1 MKFTGRIQLQGE
13 SSLYETGSDLVSSWE
28 PEGRLE
34 NAFAR
39 SLQQLTEFQAQI
51 DELCDQLV
59 ESQAQLESLQ
69 SQVLEREE
77 RLGLWQSETAS
88 QAIELAEQRAIALVL
103 ERKLFDSQGLSSRL
117 LHQLALL
124 RPEPVEHL
132 LAARQDAYQ
141 ALRAAHTV
149 KLQRKLRKQRAELSS
164 YRAELKLRQSLL
176 SEARTELE
184 RARQERE
191 ELVGKLAEERE
202 KRSEVSL
209 TAESELAGLRK
220 RVTELGESV
229 TRRRQAMAAARRH
242 LAQEQD
248 RLAQARRESQRQDEV
263 LAERE
268 RELQT
273 LHESL
278 ELSERQREG
287 LEQER
292 HELLRALKQV
302 ECRQSELEAERE
314 QLLADLN
321 RAQSQQGELEDERE
335 RLLSD
340 LQAAERKHGELL
352 SKLAESEHQRHEV
365 QAERDRLLQ
374 NLEAAE
380 RHQGELEDERGE
392 LLSALGEAEAQWQNT
407 QHELARAEQRA
418 ETVQGQLADLLERQ
432 RLASETQPG
441 AALESELARTLEEER
456 RRQSLEL
463 ESERSR
469 LNRELQ
475 ALDDMRGSLERER
488 QALEAGQ
495 TLDLSVLA
503 GERAAL
509 EKERERLEADLES
522 LAGRQEQVEGELER
536 QRTELA
542 LEGEALDSQRARFA
556 GERIELDR
564 ERSRLEHELEVLE
577 SERAR
582 LASERSQLER
592 ERVALKSQARSMDE
606 EDLEQ
611 ERARLR
617 QDLAESSAGAQERER
632 LKHELERLQQ
642 EHKALQHELQSAR
655 ASVSEP
661 DFEAPRAAPMTRLQA
676 SWDGQ
681 FLLAQQGQD
690 GWLEHQGRPVWKRSI
705 PPDHRLLW
713 VGNNG
718 EAIFARE
725 LGGVVRILP
734 QPEQAPRE
742 VEYLRTGQD
751 QSHLGKLRVNVD
763 GRTICWERIVPEE
776 RLSDRIFR
784 LLGKKSVAHGS
795 LSHSIGLLDLHTGAS
810 QSYVSAVLPRVR
822 EERFW
827 WEISPHFLH
836 LVVGLT
842 EQTGFLFRVINI
854 TGRALAGEFRV
865 PVQDLAQLWINDE
878 GTVMVDIQGDGSA
891 LDLYRLDRKLQ
902 ITAPPRST
910 VLRLGPHWVAFQ
922 TDQTELVVKS
932 FLNEECLRKDLSQ
945 LSRPG
950 VQHRLRV
957 TEKAQL
963 DLMTLENE
971 NLAFERHQLELP
983 SE

>member
-1 MKFTGRIQLQGE
+1 M
-13 SSLYETGSDLVSSWE
+13 
-28 PEGRLE
+28 
-34 NAFAR
+34 
-39 SLQQLTEFQAQI
+39 
-51 DELCDQLV
+51 
-59 ESQAQLESLQ
+59 Q
-69 SQVLEREE
+69 SQLLEREE
-77 RLGLWQSETAS
+77 RLELMRGELAS
-88 QAIELAEQRAIALVL
+88 QATELSEQRASAFALEHQLV
-103 ERKLFDSQGLSSRL
+103 DSQELSSRL

-124 RPEPVEHL
+124 RPEPAEHL
-132 LAARQDAYQ
+132 LAARQEAYQ
-141 ALRAAHTV
+141 ALQQAHMV
-149 KLQRKLRKQRAELSS
+149 KLQRKLRKQRAALSR
-164 YRAELKLRQSLL
+164 YRTELKLRQSLL
-176 SEARTELE
+176 SGARAELE

-191 ELVGKLAEERE
+191 ELADKLAKERE
-202 KRSEVSL
+202 KRSEGAL

-220 RVTELGESV
+220 RVAELGESV
-229 TRRRQAMAAARRH
+229 ARRRQAMAAARRH
-242 LAQEQD
+242 LAEEQG
-248 RLAQARRESQRQDEV
+248 RLAEARRESQRQDDV

-273 LHESL
+273 LQESL
-278 ELSERQREG
+278 ELSERHREVLEHERQELFQA
-287 LEQER
+287 LEQAER
-292 HELLRALKQV
+292 
-302 ECRQSELEAERE
+302 RQSELEAERE
-314 QLLADLN
+314 QLLTHQGELDSERQRLLRNLDEAE
-321 RAQSQQGELEDERE
+321 RQQGELEVERQGLMRKLDEAHRQQGE
-335 RLLSD
+335 LEVERQRLLS
-340 LQAAERKHGELL
+340 QTEGAERQRNELQ
-352 SKLAESEHQRHEV
+352 E
-365 QAERDRLLQ
+365 ERDRLLR
-374 NLEAAE
+374 NLEEAE

-392 LLSALGEAEAQWQNT
+392 LLTALGEAEAQWQSRVPQL
-407 QHELARAEQRA
+407 QHELAQAEQRA
-418 ETVQGQLADLLERQ
+418 ETLQGQLADVLERL
-432 RLASETQPG
+432 RLTSECRPDAT
-441 AALESELARTLEEER
+441 LESELQRQARALEEER
-456 RRQSLEL
+456 QRQSSEL
-463 ESERSR
+463 ESERAR
-469 LNRELQ
+469 LNSEIQ
-475 ALDDMRGSLERER
+475 ALDEVRGSLERER
-488 QALEAGQ
+488 QALQAGQ

-509 EKERERLEADLES
+509 QTEREQLEA
-522 LAGRQEQVEGELER
+522 ELEGLSSRREQMECELDR
-536 QRTELA
+536 QRSQLA
-542 LEGEALDSQRARFA
+542 LEMEVLESTRARLA
-556 GERIELDR
+556 GERSELDR
-564 ERSRLEHELEVLE
+564 ERSRLEQELRELEDQ
-577 SERAR
+577 RAR
-582 LASERSQLER
+582 LASERRELEDAIK
-592 ERVALKSQARSMDE
+592 EPRSLDAE
-606 EDLEQ
+606 ALEQ

-617 QDLAESSAGAQERER
+617 QDLAESASGAQERER
-632 LKHELERLQQ
+632 LKHELERLQH
-642 EHKALQHELQSAR
+642 EHEALQRELQSAR
-655 ASVSEP
+655 ASVSVPEP
-661 DFEAPRAAPMTRLQA
+661 QFEAPRAAPVTRLQA

-690 GWLEHQGRPVWKRSI
+690 GWLEHQGRPVWKRII

-734 QPEQAPRE
+734 LPDQAPRE
-742 VEYLRTGQD
+742 VEYLGTGQD

-763 GRTICWERIVPEE
+763 GRTMCWERIVPEQ

-784 LLGKKSVAHGS
+784 LLGKKSVAQGS

-865 PVQDLAQLWINDE
+865 PVQDLSQLWINDE
-878 GTVMVDIQGDGSA
+878 GTVMVDILGDGSA

-902 ITAPPRST
+902 ITPPPRST

-932 FLNEECLRKDLSQ
+932 FQNEECLRRDLSK

-957 TEKAQL
+957 TERAQL